1 MKKLTWEEE
10 PRCIAVMEPVERK
23 TAIVLF
29 DTEVCNQLSED
40 KKVEENLHVNLHTT
54 VNRVGGTFCNP
65 IVQCKHSFNVLN
77 YFTFGNIQTPLNH

>member
-29 DTEVCNQLSED
+29 DAEVCNQLSED

-54 VNRVGGTFCNP
+54 VNRVGGKLCNP
-65 IVQCKHSFNVLN
+65 VVSPV
-77 YFTFGNIQTPLNH
+77 